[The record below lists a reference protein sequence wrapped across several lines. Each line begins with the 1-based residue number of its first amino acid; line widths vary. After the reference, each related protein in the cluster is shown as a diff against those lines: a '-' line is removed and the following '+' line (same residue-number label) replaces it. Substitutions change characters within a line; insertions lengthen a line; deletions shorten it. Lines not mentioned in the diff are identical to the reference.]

1 MRSTARPE
9 TASLATSATAGNLE
23 VRAAL
28 PADLDIAIA
37 LRIALLEEHA
47 SNPVYGRLR
56 PDAAHRAR
64 RLFAMQLASPNEV
77 TFLAHLDTDAGRVAI
92 GILRCIET
100 TGSPLLFPEKYGY
113 VSSVFVRPEHRRE
126 GVLRA
131 LLAEGEAW
139 CRSRGLSEMRLHN
152 VSDYAAAGL
161 AWQALGFEV
170 VEQLR
175 LRPLTG

>member
-1 MRSTARPE
+1 MSVARTD
-9 TASLATSATAGNLE
+9 TASLGTNATAGTLE

-28 PADLDIAIA
+28 LDDLDIVIA

-56 PDAAHRAR
+56 PDAARRAQ
-64 RLFAMQLASPNEV
+64 RLFAAQLGAPNEV
-77 TFLAHLDTDAGRVAI
+77 TFLALDTGSGRAAV

-100 TGSPLLFPEKYGY
+100 IGSPLLFPEKYGY

-131 LLAEGEAW
+131 LLAEAEAW
-139 CRSRGLSEMRLHN
+139 CRGRGLSEMRLHN
-152 VSDYAAAGL
+152 VSDYATAGL
-161 AWQALGFEV
+161 AWQALGFDV